1 MSESKEQEEQS
12 VQENSQI
19 DIFEFLSDFL
29 RGFKKIRW
37 LIPILAGLLGGALY
51 LRSVRQ
57 YHPMYRS
64 QASFTVSTASSSG
77 GTYSYS
83 FYYDSSTVQQMAAT
97 FPYILESNLL
107 TDLVKND
114 LGVDAINGTIS
125 ASAVADSNLFT
136 LTVTSSDPQ
145 DAYDILEAVIAHYSE
160 VSAYVIGDTQLNM
173 IEEPKVAD
181 EPFNEKN
188 GLPSAAKGVGAGVI
202 LAVLIQLVYGRMK
215 KTIRKED
222 EIRDVLNV
230 QSLGVIPR
238 VIFKKHRVNVD
249 YNISLLNKSAGNGFR
264 ESVRGIALRMDQE
277 FRKKDQ
283 KVILVTA
290 TAAGEG
296 VSVTSRN
303 LAYALA
309 EMGKRVVL
317 INGDLQV
324 KPEKSGEYGFEDLL
338 KGNCSLADAVSIDDA
353 GHIMYLECRR
363 GMADKKILTMGEE
376 IGKVIH
382 AFQQVMDYIIIDAP
396 PCTNMSHTALF
407 AENSDVIVYVVKQDQ
422 EAAGGILDSIE
433 EVSSYGASFAGC
445 ILTQVQENSL
455 AGYGYGKYGKYY
467 GNYSYRRYGYGYHR
481 YGYGYE
487 YGEEHEK
494 KKKETAAEN

>member
-1 MSESKEQEEQS
+1 MSEGKEQEEQS
-12 VQENSQI
+12 LQESGKI
-19 DIFEFLSDFL
+19 DIFDFLSDFL
-29 RGFKKIRW
+29 RGFKKIWW
-37 LIPILAGLLGGALY
+37 LIPILAGVLGGALY

-57 YHPMYRS
+57 YHPMYQS
-64 QASFTVSTASSSG
+64 QASFTVSTAASSG
-77 GTYSYS
+77 STYS
-83 FYYDSSTVQQMAAT
+83 FYYDRSTVQQMAAT

-145 DAYDILEAVIAHYSE
+145 DAYDILESVIDHYSE

-173 IEEPKVAD
+173 IEEPEVAD
-181 EPFNEKN
+181 EPYNEKN
-188 GLPSAAKGVGAGVI
+188 GLPSAAKGAGAGVV
-202 LAVLIQLVYGRMK
+202 LAVLIQMVYGRMK

-249 YNISLLNKSAGNGFR
+249 RNVSLLNKSAGNGFR

-277 FRKKDQ
+277 FRKKGQ
-283 KVILVTA
+283 KVILVTG
-290 TAAGEG
+290 TAIGEG

-309 EMGKRVVL
+309 ELGKRALL
-317 INGDLQV
+317 INGDLQAKSE
-324 KPEKSGEYGFEDLL
+324 KPRDYGFEDLL
-338 KGNCSLADAVSIDDA
+338 KGTCSLADAVSIDDT
-353 GHIMYLECRR
+353 GHIVSLECRR
-363 GMADKKILTMGEE
+363 GMPDKKILTMGEE

-382 AFQQVMDYIIIDAP
+382 AFRQVMDYIIIDAP
-396 PCTNMSHTALF
+396 PCTSMSHTALF
-407 AENSDVIVYVVKQDQ
+407 AENSDAIVYVVKQDR
-422 EAAGGILDSIE
+422 EAAGSILDSIE

-467 GNYSYRRYGYGYHR
+467 GNYRYHRYGYGYHR

-487 YGEEHEK
+487 YGEDHG
-494 KKKETAAEN
+494 KKKEKTAAEN